1 MIDHGHGTYVRREM
15 FQMRCDKHLE
25 FERWLGGTEVDDSLS
40 ASSSMTY
47 QNQNVAAVDGMHN
60 ALLLPCAAKLSE
72 VQLLLSLVKSPN
84 PLSGH
89 SLRPRLSLHIVPSVH
104 HRLSSNELRFFLT
117 APAPP

>member
-1 MIDHGHGTYVRREM
+1 MRREM

-25 FERWLGGTEVDDSLS
+25 FERFLGGTEVDDSLS
-40 ASSSMTY
+40 ASSSTTY
-47 QNQNVAAVDGMHN
+47 QNQNVAVVDGIHN
-60 ALLLPCAAKLSE
+60 ALLLPCTAKLSE

-104 HRLSSNELRFFLT
+104 HRLTSNELRFFLT